1 MARQAGVGQ
10 ARCDVIAVMD
20 SHVEVAE
27 GKLHVQCVS
36 YIAVCSAHGLHF
48 FTLGETSSCCYV
60 KA

>member
-36 YIAVCSAHGLHF
+36 YIAVWPTFLHTERNKF
-48 FTLGETSSCCYV
+48 VLLC
-60 KA
+60 